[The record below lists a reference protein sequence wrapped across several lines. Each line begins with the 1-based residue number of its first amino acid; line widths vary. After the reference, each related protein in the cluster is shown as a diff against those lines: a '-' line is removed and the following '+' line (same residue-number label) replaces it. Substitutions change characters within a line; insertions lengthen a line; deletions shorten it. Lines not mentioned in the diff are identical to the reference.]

1 MYPVGQRKWL
11 ANDDCDYKNRK
22 TISRQNKKKNTKIG
36 DCCHKFPS
44 HHATQPPSSPSPS
57 RPLIKFS
64 MFYLHLYAYTYVI
77 HTHVQMPHRQTRA
90 SKCRVENAQKLGQQP
105 SSRRNSFQLLR
116 GLISGVFF
124 GPASRI
130 YSNSV
135 SYMDLGFFWRAVT
148 PNCVAICHQLCVF
161 HLNIYVSMG
170 WKRRSR
176 RIWKEFAGE
185 GRDRRKIWFF
195 CLKSEYI

>member
-124 GPASRI
+124 GACV
-130 YSNSV
+130 SNLFEFGFVYGS
-135 SYMDLGFFWRAVT
+135 GFF
-148 PNCVAICHQLCVF
+148 
-161 HLNIYVSMG
+161 
-170 WKRRSR
+170 
-176 RIWKEFAGE
+176 
-185 GRDRRKIWFF
+185 
-195 CLKSEYI
+195 LKSSHSQLRRNLPPIVRISFKYLCFNGVKT